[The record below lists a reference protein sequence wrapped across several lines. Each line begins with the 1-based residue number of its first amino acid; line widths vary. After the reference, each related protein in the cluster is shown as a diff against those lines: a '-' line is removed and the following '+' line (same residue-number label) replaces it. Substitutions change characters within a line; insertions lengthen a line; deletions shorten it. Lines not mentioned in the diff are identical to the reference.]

1 MTDILEDG
9 TLSFLPVRLNN
20 QPVILGGLTT
30 DEMWS
35 TVLLS
40 SAIGFVIGIT
50 AAILTYIWALI
61 IAGALVGG
69 VLGLT
74 VASRLLRRLKRGRP
88 ETWLHR
94 QIQLTVAIH
103 LPTWNSAH
111 LIIRSGAWNC
121 YRTKGGA

>member
-1 MTDILEDG
+1 MADVLEDG

-20 QPVILGGLTT
+20 QPVVLGGLTA

-40 SAIGFVIGIT
+40 GAAGLVLG
-50 AAILTYIWALI
+50 AVLAILTHIWALI

-74 VASRLLRRLKRGRP
+74 VASRLLRRWKRGRP
-88 ETWLHR
+88 DTWLYR
-94 QIQLTVAIH
+94 QMQLAVAQH
-103 LPTWNSAH
+103 FPTWTHAH
-111 LIIRSGAWNC
+111 LITRTGAWTC
-121 YRTKGGA
+121 HRTEGA

>member
-1 MTDILEDG
+1 MADVLEDG

-20 QPVILGGLTT
+20 QPVVLGGLTA

-40 SAIGFVIGIT
+40 GAAGLVLG
-50 AAILTYIWALI
+50 AVLAILTHIWALI

-74 VASRLLRRLKRGRP
+74 VASRLLRRWKRGRP
-88 ETWLHR
+88 DTWLYR
-94 QIQLTVAIH
+94 QMQLTVAQH
-103 LPTWNSAH
+103 FPTWNHGH
-111 LIIRSGAWNC
+111 LITRTGAWTC
-121 YRTKGGA
+121 HRTEGA